1 MTFEERKYKRENLQK
16 FQGKSSKSGVLGS
29 LFSNKEERGLSKR
42 FKQYTSIL
50 KSKYMQRTVD
60 LEDVFCSRLVST
72 CSEFVRKLRAQA
84 LRSSVFIKPLFAGVA
99 YSLLREECQGSE
111 FLINL
116 KDILRF
122 LSPPRAKIK
131 TKMALA
137 YLRKFRDLTQ
147 TKKCNSE
154 SKRIQT
160 IFKVFR
166 DLLLKYSKDQRDFK
180 IIQPPVLDW
189 AQKIFNFRDH
199 LKDSLLY
206 KNVKNLTEAL
216 LYLAL
221 NLAFPQ
227 QKIKFSDFLNAFNS
241 PHKKVSSQSRR
252 CINSSPHS
260 QGLRSN
266 QLFFCSRDYQN
277 NCSLLQK

>member
-1 MTFEERKYKRENLQK
+1 MESASSTEKSQSSELGSQIYTDKSSSDSEPKPEKIHLLSNPKKKTKEINLNFETPTMTFEERKYKRENLQK

-122 LSPPRAKIK
+122 LSPPPSQDQNQNG
-131 TKMALA
+131 TGV
-137 YLRKFRDLTQ
+137 FTQ
-147 TKKCNSE
+147 
-154 SKRIQT
+154 I
-160 IFKVFR
+160 
-166 DLLLKYSKDQRDFK
+166 
-180 IIQPPVLDW
+180 
-189 AQKIFNFRDH
+189 
-199 LKDSLLY
+199 
-206 KNVKNLTEAL
+206 
-216 LYLAL
+216 
-221 NLAFPQ
+221 
-227 QKIKFSDFLNAFNS
+227 
-241 PHKKVSSQSRR
+241 
-252 CINSSPHS
+252 
-260 QGLRSN
+260 
-266 QLFFCSRDYQN
+266 
-277 NCSLLQK
+277 